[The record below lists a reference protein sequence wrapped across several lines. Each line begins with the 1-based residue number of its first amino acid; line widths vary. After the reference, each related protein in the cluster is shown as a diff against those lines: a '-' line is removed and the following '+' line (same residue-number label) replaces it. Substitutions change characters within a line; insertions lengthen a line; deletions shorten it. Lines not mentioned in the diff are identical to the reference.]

1 MKEDSL
7 LLSLEFSLKL
17 LNEKEEKAVELFYLI
32 GITEEGLF
40 EDDLDQLFEE
50 ENTTKKLDNL
60 VELSLI

>member
-1 MKEDSL
+1 
-7 LLSLEFSLKL
+7 LKL

-50 ENTTKKLDNL
+50 ENTNKKLDCL